1 MDRQSLYHPNS
12 AEDWQAEAAMM
23 GQVYASGFCN
33 LAATAASEG
42 SQGLFLDN
50 LPTAQ
55 VLIEFNDTKDLWHL
69 NEKPSYHWEDI
80 LNYAPLNWRG
90 WIFQERF
97 LSTRVIH
104 FGRSRVYWEC
114 GKKKCC
120 EWTGREEDAQLSSDT
135 RTGRAKEHWQEV
147 LNAVH
152 DLDKDEAVN
161 IWKGIVDFYSS
172 HSSVTYVTDKLLA
185 IAGLAKKVQE
195 STKCRYLAGIW
206 EHNIAS
212 QLLWDVGIR
221 NADED
226 SSVSYVA
233 PSWSWASVHLPI
245 GRPTKNKGN
254 KYTPLPVIEVL
265 SIDLDLVTGN
275 EFGRVKGGSMT
286 LAGRLGFIED
296 SNVFEGGDNY
306 NPSRFEGNDVSWDRE
321 GGPKHGESTELYLL
335 VIEDDDNDFCH
346 SGAGLALQ
354 HVGTKSGVRQENI
367 FKRVGSKS
375 WSITVLLA
383 ITPDSSSAASTCHFE
398 PHKPSNAV
406 PPDQTS

>member
-1 MDRQSLYHPNS
+1 MSLL
-12 AEDWQAEAAMM
+12 E
-23 GQVYASGFCN
+23 
-33 LAATAASEG
+33 
-42 SQGLFLDN
+42 
-50 LPTAQ
+50 
-55 VLIEFNDTKDLWHL
+55 
-69 NEKPSYHWEDI
+69 
-80 LNYAPLNWRG
+80 
-90 WIFQERF
+90 
-97 LSTRVIH
+97 
-104 FGRSRVYWEC
+104 
-114 GKKKCC
+114 
-120 EWTGREEDAQLSSDT
+120 
-135 RTGRAKEHWQEV
+135 
-147 LNAVH
+147 
-152 DLDKDEAVN
+152 
-161 IWKGIVDFYSS
+161 
-172 HSSVTYVTDKLLA
+172 
-185 IAGLAKKVQE
+185 
-195 STKCRYLAGIW
+195 YLAGIW

-212 QLLWDVGIR
+212 ELLWDVGIG

-296 SNVFEGGDNY
+296 SKSFEGGDNY

-321 GGPKHGESTELYLL
+321 GGPKHGESTESYLL

-383 ITPDSSSAASTCHFE
+383 ITPDSSSAASTCHLE

>member
-1 MDRQSLYHPNS
+1 MSHCWGPIVPKRLLLEILLDFRQSIPTGGLSRTFKDAINATQILCKQYIWIDSLCIIQNS
-12 AEDWQAEAAMM
+12 AEDWQAEAAMI

-120 EWTGREEDAQLSSDT
+120 EWTGREEDAQLSSGT

-161 IWKGIVDFYSS
+161 IWNGIVDFYSS
-172 HSSVTYVTDKLLA
+172 HSSVTC
-185 IAGLAKKVQE
+185 KV
-195 STKCRYLAGIW
+195 LHW
-206 EHNIAS
+206 
-212 QLLWDVGIR
+212 
-221 NADED
+221 
-226 SSVSYVA
+226 
-233 PSWSWASVHLPI
+233 
-245 GRPTKNKGN
+245 
-254 KYTPLPVIEVL
+254 
-265 SIDLDLVTGN
+265 
-275 EFGRVKGGSMT
+275 
-286 LAGRLGFIED
+286 
-296 SNVFEGGDNY
+296 
-306 NPSRFEGNDVSWDRE
+306 
-321 GGPKHGESTELYLL
+321 
-335 VIEDDDNDFCH
+335 
-346 SGAGLALQ
+346 
-354 HVGTKSGVRQENI
+354 
-367 FKRVGSKS
+367 
-375 WSITVLLA
+375 
-383 ITPDSSSAASTCHFE
+383 
-398 PHKPSNAV
+398 
-406 PPDQTS
+406 